1 LFAKKILVCKKH
13 CSILCHNGIL
23 VAKFHGTVVDLRLFQ
38 YVSMVAGFSKLAA
51 PSENHKETSDGGI
64 HEATNTFARSGG
76 GQHYRELEIIGAEDE
91 YGYYVI

>member
-1 LFAKKILVCKKH
+1 
-13 CSILCHNGIL
+13 
-23 VAKFHGTVVDLRLFQ
+23 
-38 YVSMVAGFSKLAA
+38 MVAGFSKLAA